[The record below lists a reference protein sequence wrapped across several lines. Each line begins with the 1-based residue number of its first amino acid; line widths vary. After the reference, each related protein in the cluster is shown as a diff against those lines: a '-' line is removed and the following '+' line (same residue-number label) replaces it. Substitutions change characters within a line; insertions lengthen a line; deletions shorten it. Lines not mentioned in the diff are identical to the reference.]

1 MSRRPPHRDRPHQPP
16 PPHSPRKQERGHA
29 RPQPA
34 KPVKPAPSE
43 GELIYGVRA
52 GLAVLEKRAADVLRV
67 GYDASLEREL
77 RDTIQA
83 CEALEVPCDAL
94 SEAELSRLAHSD
106 QHEGL
111 LLETRPRKFA
121 SPSAMSELLLKK
133 RGLAVAFDRVRNP
146 YNIGA
151 VLRTAAFFGVDAALL
166 GTPAPHPALP
176 PQAVRVAEGGAEH
189 LMLSRTTDLADT
201 LGRLRK
207 AGVLVVGAE
216 DYGTG
221 TIQAVAKKRPLI
233 LVLGHERE
241 GLSDRVRMQC
251 DALVAIKGSGQVRSL
266 NVSIAASILIA
277 QLS

>member
-1 MSRRPPHRDRPHQPP
+1 V
-16 PPHSPRKQERGHA
+16 
-29 RPQPA
+29 QPA
-34 KPVKPAPSE
+34 HE
-43 GELIYGVRA
+43 GELIYGLRA
-52 GLAVLEKRAADVLRV
+52 GLAVLDKRPADVLRV
-67 GYDASLEREL
+67 GYDAALERDL
-77 RDTIQA
+77 REVLRA
-83 CEALEVPCDAL
+83 CEVLEVPCTAL

-111 LLETRPRKFA
+111 LLETTPRKFA
-121 SPSAMSELLLKK
+121 PPAALAELLLKK

-146 YNIGA
+146 YNVGA

-176 PQAVRVAEGGAEH
+176 AQAVRVAEGGAEH

-207 AGVLVVGAE
+207 AGVLVIGAE
-216 DYGTG
+216 DYGTS
-221 TIQAVAKKRPLI
+221 TVASVVQKRPVV

-241 GLSDRVRMQC
+241 GLSDRVRVQC
-251 DALVAIKGSGQVRSL
+251 DAMVAIKGSGHVRSL

-277 QLS
+277 QLIG